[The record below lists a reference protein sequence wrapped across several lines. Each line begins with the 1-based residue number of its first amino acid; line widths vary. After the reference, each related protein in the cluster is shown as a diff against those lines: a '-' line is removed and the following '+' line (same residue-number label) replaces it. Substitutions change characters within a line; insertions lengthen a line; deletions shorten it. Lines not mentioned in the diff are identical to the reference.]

1 MGPAPLPTC
10 LPPACFPLAEAGGE
24 GKLGWLLCPGG
35 ESPSTGLGGRR
46 GEHGKLKEQ
55 MSCEAWSSLRG
66 RSGSTHSFTDENP
79 GPGEEAACPGIN
91 PQPPSRTL
99 PPSSSC
105 LLSTF
110 PPSGSMITLCVPIFF
125 FLFPS
130 GLRVPGGRSYLLA
143 LCPFGACRLRF
154 ALVEFLSMGL
164 GSGPVRVWQ
173 RVMSWILPTLQALP
187 QMGTM
192 PFLPSFVMCQ

>member
-1 MGPAPLPTC
+1 MGLAPLPTC
-10 LPPACFPLAEAGGE
+10 LPSACFPLAEAGGE

-35 ESPSTGLGGRR
+35 ESPSAGLGGRR

-55 MSCEAWSSLRG
+55 MSCEAWSNLRG
-66 RSGSTHSFTDENP
+66 RSGATHSFTDENP

-110 PPSGSMITLCVPIFF
+110 PPSGSVITLCVPISFF
-125 FLFPS
+125 FCPHLDCGFQEAEATCLRSAPS
-130 GLRVPGGRSYLLA
+130 ELA
-143 LCPFGACRLRF
+143 G
-154 ALVEFLSMGL
+154 
-164 GSGPVRVWQ
+164 
-173 RVMSWILPTLQALP
+173 
-187 QMGTM
+187 
-192 PFLPSFVMCQ
+192 

>member
-66 RSGSTHSFTDENP
+66 RSGATHSFTDENP
-79 GPGEEAACPGIN
+79 GPGRGSSLPRN
-91 PQPPSRTL
+91 QPTAPKQDSASKQL
-99 PPSSSC
+99 MSPKH
-105 LLSTF
+105 LSTLWL
-110 PPSGSMITLCVPIFF
+110 SDHSLCPYLFFFVPIWTAGSRRQK
-125 FLFPS
+125 LPACALP
-130 GLRVPGGRSYLLA
+130 LRS
-143 LCPFGACRLRF
+143 
-154 ALVEFLSMGL
+154 
-164 GSGPVRVWQ
+164 
-173 RVMSWILPTLQALP
+173 LQAEVCI
-187 QMGTM
+187 G
-192 PFLPSFVMCQ
+192 